1 MCFNQI
7 VAIHFH
13 FVPLCALIKVFP
25 GKNGSYI
32 NNILKGTMSRPEFP
46 NIFHSSYKKM
56 SLKVTPL
63 TRTWT
68 GQCFRKPMRFTVTSN
83 LINANR
89 TGQLIVQPIAQSK
102 ALFHRI
108 KYRLF
113 NNLHA
118 KLESEFHWADLVNQ
132 NLLKK
137 GNCNQKLCRINFF
150 L

>member
-1 MCFNQI
+1 MCYRRGAPGQFSKLVEGLMCFNQI

-63 TRTWT
+63 TRT
-68 GQCFRKPMRFTVTSN
+68 
-83 LINANR
+83 
-89 TGQLIVQPIAQSK
+89 
-102 ALFHRI
+102 
-108 KYRLF
+108 
-113 NNLHA
+113 
-118 KLESEFHWADLVNQ
+118 
-132 NLLKK
+132 
-137 GNCNQKLCRINFF
+137 
-150 L
+150 